1 MAGVKGGEEGEEGM
15 GDRAL
20 LLADIYGLQQ
30 PLSGAAVRIGAGYS
44 VDSLLVRDKRK
55 GPRARESN
63 LRPCEKTATKM
74 AAECLG
80 FPPCGTDG
88 EPVIGKKHAIVAKH
102 A

>member
-1 MAGVKGGEEGEEGM
+1 GG
-15 GDRAL
+15 GDGAP

-44 VDSLLVRDKRK
+44 FYSLLVRDKKKRS
-55 GPRARESN
+55 ARE
-63 LRPCEKTATKM
+63 RKQPATCEKTAAKM